1 MRRSEFNV
9 DDYEAMQ
16 ELLQTCEYGT
26 LALIDT
32 NGTPYAVPLNF
43 ASWEEGIVFHGA
55 QEGKKI
61 TLIAQNPKASF
72 SVVKPYAFIPSYFS
86 HTTSACPATQFFGS
100 VLIEG
105 SIAILE
111 NTEQKASALNAL
123 MQKLQP
129 EGHYEPMSPQNP
141 IYTKMLTSTAVF
153 YLKKDKSSFK
163 LKMGQNLTPERKTAL
178 ITELEK
184 RGTALD
190 EETITRMHH
199 YM

>member
-141 IYTKMLTSTAVF
+141 IYTKMLASTAVF

-163 LKMGQNLTPERKTAL
+163 LKMGQNLTPERRTAL
-178 ITELEK
+178 MTELEK

-190 EETITRMHH
+190 EETITRMND

>member
-1 MRRSEFNV
+1 MRRSEFSV

-129 EGHYEPMSPQNP
+129 EGHYEPMSSQNP
-141 IYTKMLTSTAVF
+141 IYTKMLASTAVF

>member
-9 DDYEAMQ
+9 DDHKAMQ

-55 QEGKKI
+55 QEGKKV

-105 SIAILE
+105 SISILE

-129 EGHYEPMSPQNP
+129 EGHYEPISSQNP

-153 YLKKDKSSFK
+153 YLKADKSSFK
-163 LKMGQNLTPERKTAL
+163 LKMGQNLTPERRTAL
-178 ITELEK
+178 MTELEK

>member
-9 DDYEAMQ
+9 DDHKAMH
-16 ELLQTCEYGT
+16 ELLETCEYGT

-55 QEGKKI
+55 QEGKKV
-61 TLIAQNPKASF
+61 TLITQNPKASF

-129 EGHYEPMSPQNP
+129 EGHYEPISSQNP
-141 IYTKMLTSTAVF
+141 IYTKMLASTAVF
-153 YLKKDKSSFK
+153 YLKTDKSSFK
-163 LKMGQNLTPERKTAL
+163 LKMGQNLTPERRTAL